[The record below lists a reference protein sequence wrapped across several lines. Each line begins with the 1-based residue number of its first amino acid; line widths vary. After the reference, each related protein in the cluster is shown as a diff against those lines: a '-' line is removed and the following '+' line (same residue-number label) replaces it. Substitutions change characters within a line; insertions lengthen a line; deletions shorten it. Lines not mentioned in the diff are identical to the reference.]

1 MCELDILHDS
11 LYQFCP
17 ELHLKRLNSLTLA
30 CHALLECKT
39 LTLTELGR
47 NLPTKARTKHNI
59 KRIDRLL
66 GNRHLHKERLAVYR
80 WHASFICS
88 GNTMPIVLVDWSD
101 IREQKRIMVLRASVA
116 LHGRS
121 VTLYEKAFPLSEQCS
136 KKAHD
141 QFLAD
146 LASILPSNTTPL
158 IVSDAGF
165 KVPWYKSVE
174 KLGWYWLSRVRG
186 KVQYADLGA
195 ENWKPIS
202 SLHDMSSS
210 HSKTL
215 GYKRLTKS
223 NPISC
228 QILLYKSRSKGR
240 KNQRSTRTNC
250 HHPSPKI
257 YSASAKEPWVLATN
271 LPVEIRTPKQLVRIY
286 SKRMQIEET
295 FRDLKS
301 PAYGLGLR
309 HSRTS
314 SSERFDIMLLIAL
327 MLQLTFWL
335 AGVHAQKQGWDKH
348 FQANTVRNRNVLSTV
363 RLGMEVLRHSGYTI
377 TREDLLVAATLLAQN
392 LFKPPKIYSASAKE
406 PWVLA
411 TNLPVEIRTPK
422 QLVRIYSKRMQIE
435 ETFRDLK
442 SPAYGLGLRHSR
454 TSSSERFD
462 IMLLIALML
471 QLTFWLAGVHA
482 QKQGWDKHFQ
492 ANTVRNRNVLSTVRL
507 GMEVLR
513 HSGYTITREDLL
525 VAATLLA
532 QNLFKHSYA
541 LGKL

>member
-1 MCELDILHDS
+1 MRAFYRVTPHRS
-11 LYQFCP
+11 LSVM
-17 ELHLKRLNSLTLA
+17 LALK
-30 CHALLECKT
+30 CH
-39 LTLTELGR
+39 G
-47 NLPTKARTKHNI
+47 
-59 KRIDRLL
+59 
-66 GNRHLHKERLAVYR
+66 
-80 WHASFICS
+80 
-88 GNTMPIVLVDWSD
+88 
-101 IREQKRIMVLRASVA
+101 
-116 LHGRS
+116 
-121 VTLYEKAFPLSEQCS
+121 
-136 KKAHD
+136 
-141 QFLAD
+141 
-146 LASILPSNTTPL
+146 
-158 IVSDAGF
+158 
-165 KVPWYKSVE
+165 YKSVE

-202 SLHDMSSS
+202 NLHDMSSS

-240 KNQRSTRTNC
+240 KNQRSTRTHC

-271 LPVEIRTPKQLVRIY
+271 LPVEIRTPKQLVNIY

-327 MLQLTFWL
+327 MLQLTCWL

-377 TREDLLVAATLLAQN
+377 TREDSLVAATLLTQN
-392 LFKPPKIYSASAKE
+392 LF
-406 PWVLA
+406 
-411 TNLPVEIRTPK
+411 T
-422 QLVRIYSKRMQIE
+422 
-435 ETFRDLK
+435 
-442 SPAYGLGLRHSR
+442 H
-454 TSSSERFD
+454 
-462 IMLLIALML
+462 
-471 QLTFWLAGVHA
+471 
-482 QKQGWDKHFQ
+482 
-492 ANTVRNRNVLSTVRL
+492 
-507 GMEVLR
+507 
-513 HSGYTITREDLL
+513 GY
-525 VAATLLA
+525 V
-532 QNLFKHSYA
+532 